1 MSSVGHCAG
10 ATSLSWEDVATHFDP
25 RDGGVLPD
33 VHVPGTSV
41 EDWQSLFDLFRE
53 NKWGCEYREGFARL
67 PFPTAAEVFSRSA
80 DGECVEMYV
89 RPVPDMLAIFR
100 AYSADEI
107 DFDVD
112 LRELQ
117 GQDRLDILCDFLSA
131 VGRRLGKPVIMT
143 AEGFREFPI
152 LGFDP
157 EVDRVVLLAAD
168 AEG

>member
-1 MSSVGHCAG
+1 MRSVRGCAG
-10 ATSLSWEDVATHFDP
+10 ATSLSWEEVATHFDP

-41 EDWQSLFDLFRE
+41 EDWQSLFDLVRE
-53 NKWGCEYREGFARL
+53 SGWGCEYREGFARL
-67 PFPTAAEVFSRSA
+67 PFPSAAEVFSRSA
-80 DGECVEMYV
+80 EGECVEVYV

-100 AYSADEI
+100 AYSAEEI

-117 GQDRLDILCDFLSA
+117 GQNRLDILCGFLSA

-143 AEGFREFPI
+143 AEGFRECPI

-157 EVDRVVLLAAD
+157 AVDRVVLLAA
-168 AEG
+168 EG

>member
-1 MSSVGHCAG
+1 MG
-10 ATSLSWEDVATHFDP
+10 ATHLSWEDVAPHFDA

-41 EDWQSLFDLFRE
+41 EDWQSLFDLVRE
-53 NKWGCEYREGFARL
+53 RGWGCEYREGFARL
-67 PFPTAAEVFSRSA
+67 PFPSAAEVFSRSA
-80 DGECVEMYV
+80 EGECVEVYV
-89 RPVPDMLAIFR
+89 RPVPDVLAIFR
-100 AYSADEI
+100 AYSAEEI

-152 LGFDP
+152 LEYDP
-157 EVDRVVLLAAD
+157 AADRVVLSAA
-168 AEG
+168 ES